1 MAEITI
7 IKGQEFMIA
16 VKKEI
21 TKEDLFIEQYRRA
34 ADMLDKI
41 VESTMDVKNRE
52 KSWSWKSQDFENN
65 IIAFCGERGE
75 GKSSA
80 MLTFVNAVYSDQKN
94 DIFTNCENLRG
105 ISFAEP
111 ILIDPSLFDD
121 VHNVLDIVLAKI
133 FRSFYNC
140 YNNDNQCVDER
151 TRESLIDSFQKVYRY
166 VSLINN
172 QKQMLDDEF
181 DYEGNISKLMKL
193 GESTNLKEELGGLIN
208 DYLKFMRK
216 SQLIIAIDDLDLC
229 SANAYKM
236 AEQIR
241 KYLIIPH
248 VCIVLSVKIEQL
260 ELCIREKNLKDF
272 QAIYKNKDSEVLI
285 QLNKEV
291 QTMAERYVAKLI
303 PRQRRIYLPKVQRFE
318 DVRIIYREADSD
330 RCIIDSW
337 NIGGID
343 KRRNSDEKAEP
354 DKTANKNRRF
364 TLAML
369 DLIYERTGMRFLP
382 EADGSSYLLPNNL
395 RDMISWIL
403 MISEMKKL
411 EEENAEDKDKIYS
424 ENIAKLENY
433 FVREWM
439 GDNLKSYD
447 GLTLQ
452 DIGSMDTFH
461 LHTVVQRIVDKI
473 YREIYPAYVPPFQN
487 IMPERLDAFFRVMGF
502 FELFKKN
509 VADMEKEAYVYRVR
523 VLYTMR
529 IHRLLRNGRYTELTD
544 FFNGYIWGPSF
555 YGLLPLH
562 SKTKIDRSRFVIG
575 TIESFNLILSK
586 ISCTADAMQVPIIGE
601 QYYVSRIVKGEERN
615 CYIKAWIVLGLLSNV
630 FFNNNGMIILS
641 FGGKLISGNNQILN
655 YIQVSLENYL
665 VALCDLDMLYEKIN
679 MQRLGI
685 ERDEYKEIVDVCIN
699 KNQECIQYAR
709 TIISN
714 MDLLIGLKD
723 YCLKNR
729 DYKENTTNNKDRTRR
744 LIVKFFENI
753 EKYFQNYGIK
763 IEAEKLCCFKLAKNQ
778 EIIISELFA
787 ELFVLS
793 TQDTELQKQLDQK
806 EKDANSVT
814 EFRKKITELPESWN
828 HGDNRAKPSLRNLSA
843 DNVKNNLDRLGL
855 GIQSYIGENKRQ
867 PDNLDVEGLCG
878 LYSSVVEMYS
888 QDKNAKITHEMY
900 EEYKRLVKVQ
910 IEMKTEAE

>member
-16 VKKEI
+16 VKEEI
-21 TKEDLFIEQYRRA
+21 AREDLFFEQYRRA

-41 VESTMDVKNRE
+41 VESTIEVKNKD
-52 KSWSWKSQDFENN
+52 KSRSLKSQDFENN

-80 MLTFVNAVYSDQKN
+80 MLTFVNAVYADQKN
-94 DIFTNCENLRG
+94 DIFTHCSNLKD

-140 YNNDNQCVDER
+140 YNNDNQSVDER
-151 TRESLIDSFQKVYRY
+151 TREKLLDSFQKVYRY

-193 GESTNLKEELGGLIN
+193 GESTNLKEELRELIN
-208 DYLKFMRK
+208 DYLKIMGK

-241 KYLIIPH
+241 KYLIIPQ

-260 ELCIREKNLKDF
+260 ELCVREKNLKDF
-272 QAIYKNKDSEVLI
+272 RAIYKNKDNEVII

-337 NIGGID
+337 DIGGID
-343 KRRNSDEKAEP
+343 KSGNSNEKAEP
-354 DKTANKNRRF
+354 NKPANKNRRF

-403 MISEMKKL
+403 MIAEMEEL
-411 EEENAEDKDKIYS
+411 VEENADDKDKIYF
-424 ENIAKLENY
+424 ENIVKLENY
-433 FVREWM
+433 FVREWT

-461 LHTVVQRIVDKI
+461 LHTVVQRIMDKI
-473 YREIYPAYVPPFQN
+473 YKEIYPAHVMPFQN
-487 IMPERLDAFFRVMGF
+487 FLTERLDTFFRVMGF

-509 VADMEKEAYVYRVR
+509 VADTEKEAYVYRVR

-555 YGLLPLH
+555 YGLFPSH
-562 SKTKIDRSRFVIG
+562 SKTKIDRSRFEIG
-575 TIESFNLILSK
+575 TIVSYNSILSK
-586 ISCTADAMQVPIIGE
+586 ISRTAAALQVPKIGE

-615 CYIKAWIVLGLLSNV
+615 CYIKAWIVLGLLSNIYYNSNNMLV
-630 FFNNNGMIILS
+630 FA
-641 FGGKLISGNNQILN
+641 FGEKLIAGNNRIWD
-655 YIQVSLENYL
+655 YIQISLENYL
-665 VALCDLDMLYEKIN
+665 VALLDMNMLYEKLN

-685 ERDEYKEIVDVCIN
+685 EIDEYRKIVDVCRN
-699 KNQECIQYAR
+699 ENQDSIHYAR
-709 TIISN
+709 VIVSN

-723 YCLKNR
+723 YCFTNR
-729 DYKENTTNNKDRTRR
+729 DYKENTLSNEDRTRR
-744 LIVKFFENI
+744 LVLNFFENI
-753 EKYFQNYGIK
+753 EKYFENYGIK
-763 IEAEKLCCFKLAKNQ
+763 IEADKLNRFILAKDQ
-778 EIIISELFA
+778 EIIISELYA

-793 TQDTELQKQLDQK
+793 T
-806 EKDANSVT
+806 EKNTDLVRD
-814 EFRKKITELPESWN
+814 FRKKITELPESWSRV
-828 HGDNRAKPSLRNLSA
+828 DKRANTSLRNLSVE
-843 DNVKNNLDRLGL
+843 NVKNNLDRLGL
-855 GIQSYIGENKRQ
+855 GIESYIGKNKKQ
-867 PDNLDVEGLCG
+867 PDNLDVEGLCE
-878 LYSSVVEMYS
+878 LYGSVIEMYS
-888 QDKNAKITHEMY
+888 QDKNAKITPEMY

-910 IEMKTEAE
+910 NEMKAEAE